1 VGSGAPR
8 MHAMDRLDPFA
19 RGIARGLLSR
29 LLLPLVCALSG
40 CGLFGTKEDIGFRT
54 YTLEGIGYDE
64 AASIVN
70 DVTRQLANQLFGGVT
85 LTWDPAQGN
94 LQLDPIYDGQRRL
107 RLYIH
112 ITPDGDDVDVE
123 MFALV
128 DHLRV
133 DASKVGYDEPQQ
145 DVPLEEKLFQAYV
158 TELTRRRD
166 EGG

>member
-1 VGSGAPR
+1 MSRLGSS
-8 MHAMDRLDPFA
+8 
-19 RGIARGLLSR
+19 ARGLATA
-29 LLLPLVCALSG
+29 LLLLAPGLATG
-40 CGLFGTKEDIGFRT
+40 CGLFARDDSIGFRT